1 MTDEL
6 LFEAFAK
13 GTPKACSLTNNC
25 VIYTRVSTK
34 EQADNN
40 MSLETQKKA
49 CEQFAL
55 KSHYSILG
63 YFGGT
68 YESAQTDERK
78 EFNRMLHFVKK
89 SKEKISYI
97 MVYSVDR
104 FSRTGGNA
112 IYIAGQLKK
121 EGVMV
126 LAVTQPT
133 DTTTPS
139 GSLQQNI
146 QFIFSEYDNQLR
158 KEKCM
163 AGVKEALLRG
173 EWCHTTPIGYDKVE
187 INGEKR
193 LVVNE
198 KGKLIRKA
206 FLWKA
211 NEELGTEEIR
221 RKLAAMGLKLYPQK
235 LAYILR
241 NPFYCGLMAHDAL
254 EGKLAEGKHE
264 KMISKEVFLKVNNII
279 SKRTHGY
286 TVKHE
291 NEAIP
296 LKGFLKCDHCHTN
309 LPGYIVKKK
318 NLWYYKCR
326 TKGCSN
332 NKSAKELHELFKG
345 ILDKMTMNDKY
356 KELIKAQMIKTYK
369 KLNKE
374 NEENM
379 GQIIRQL
386 NEVNAKLE
394 RLEERYVLEEITQ
407 NMFLKYQSKF
417 KSEVIEI
424 RQKLEKSSVQ
434 VSNLEHCVD
443 KVLDYSV
450 NLREMWG
457 SAGYKEM
464 QELQYMIFPQGL
476 YYNKKMNTCRTPEI
490 KSSFLWITQQSQAIS
505 GNKVGIPELNLTY
518 SNLVAPLGTEP
529 FTLAYL
535 VIHLIVL
542 LISIYV
548 T

>member
-6 LFEAFAK
+6 LFEQFAK
-13 GTPKACSLTNNC
+13 GKKQTLVKTGNC

-40 MSLETQKKA
+40 MSLDTQKKT
-49 CEQFAL
+49 CEQFAV
-55 KSHYSILG
+55 KNNYTVLG
-63 YFGGT
+63 CFGGT
-68 YESAQTDERK
+68 YESAKTDERK

-89 SKEKISYI
+89 SKEKISFI
-97 MVYSVDR
+97 IVYSVDR
-104 FSRTGGNA
+104 FSRSGGNA
-112 IYIAGQLKK
+112 IYITEQLKK
-121 EGVMV
+121 QGVMV

-173 EWCHTTPIGYDKVE
+173 EWCHTSPIGYDKIE
-187 INGEKR
+187 INGEKK

-198 KGKLIRKA
+198 KGKLLKKA

-211 NEELGTEEIR
+211 NEGMGTEEIR
-221 RKLAAMGLKLYPQK
+221 RKLSAMGLKLYPQK
-235 LAYILR
+235 IAYIFR
-241 NPFYCGLMAHDAL
+241 NPFYCGLMAHDSL
-254 EGKLAEGKHE
+254 EGKLVEGKHE
-264 KMISKEVFLKVNNII
+264 KLISKEIFLKVNEII
-279 SKRTHGY
+279 NERTHGY

-291 NEAIP
+291 NDAIP

-309 LPGYIVKKK
+309 VPGYIVKKK
-318 NLWYYKCR
+318 KLWYYKCR

-332 NKSAKELHELFKG
+332 NKSARELHELFKG
-345 ILDKMTMNDKY
+345 LLDRMSMNDKY

-379 GQIIRQL
+379 QQIIRQL
-386 NEVNAKLE
+386 NEANAKLE

-407 NMFLKYQSKF
+407 DMFLKYQSKF
-417 KSEVIEI
+417 KAEVIEI

-434 VSNLEHCVD
+434 VSNLEHCVE

-457 SAGYKEM
+457 SAGYKQM

-490 KSSFLWITQQSQAIS
+490 KSSFLWIAQQSQAIT
-505 GNKVGIPELNLTY
+505 GKKVGIPELNLTY
-518 SNLVAPLGTEP
+518 SNLVGAAGFEP
-529 FTLAYL
+529 WSSRS
-535 VIHLIVL
+535 HCGM
-542 LISIYV
+542 
-548 T
+548 